1 LYKSL
6 VTTTP
11 APPWRIGVLAQRTG
25 VTVRALRHYD
35 ALGLLKPSHRTDAGH
50 RLYTRR
56 DIERLQ
62 QIRSLRQLGLS
73 LAEVRTCLLDRRV
86 SVRRIVSLHLERAR
100 AAVKTQQTLVQTLEQ
115 LNERLKKSSSVRV
128 DEFVRTVEA
137 ITMSERYFSPEE
149 QEFIRQRAELVGA
162 ERIRQVEQHEWPT
175 LIAEVQAKMDRGT
188 DPSDPTVQAL
198 AKRWKSLVAEF
209 TGGNAGVAEGVR
221 RQYAT
226 EDPNPAQRR
235 RLGLTREM
243 FQYVGRAMATT
254 TVPEPGEG

>member
-1 LYKSL
+1 MGDSSSRPCTCRSVGLYKSL

-86 SVRRIVSLHLERAR
+86 SV
-100 AAVKTQQTLVQTLEQ
+100 
-115 LNERLKKSSSVRV
+115 
-128 DEFVRTVEA
+128 
-137 ITMSERYFSPEE
+137 
-149 QEFIRQRAELVGA
+149 
-162 ERIRQVEQHEWPT
+162 
-175 LIAEVQAKMDRGT
+175 
-188 DPSDPTVQAL
+188 PSDPTVQAL

-243 FQYVGRAMATT
+243 FQYVGRAMETRRVAQP
-254 TVPEPGEG
+254 PED